1 MHGGRGGR
9 QSNGKDRLNSAIRKQ
24 IVSTGKKEKTKQF
37 SQVFFEGFSL
47 TSLMSGVSVKA
58 KATRISLS
66 QIFLPLI
73 DGFQNEME
81 VNIYRVKEVKM
92 ASSIAN
98 VVKGAVWCVFK
109 LSSLLSKTIVSYQLA
124 VSWLAKLGLNTHEWP
139 CLHRT
144 LDILKERK
152 GIGEPWC
159 STMHETQKNKT
170 SRLYKKAYRTLKR
183 LHDKGPRTKKA
194 LFAVINA

>member
-9 QSNGKDRLNSAIRKQ
+9 QSNGEDRLNSTIRKQ

-37 SQVFFEGFSL
+37 SQVFFEGFFL
-47 TSLMSGVSVKA
+47 TSLKMSGVSVKE

-66 QIFLPLI
+66 MIFLPLI

-144 LDILKERK
+144 LDILKEKERNW
-152 GIGEPWC
+152 G
-159 STMHETQKNKT
+159 
-170 SRLYKKAYRTLKR
+170 TLV
-183 LHDKGPRTKKA
+183 LDHA
-194 LFAVINA
+194 